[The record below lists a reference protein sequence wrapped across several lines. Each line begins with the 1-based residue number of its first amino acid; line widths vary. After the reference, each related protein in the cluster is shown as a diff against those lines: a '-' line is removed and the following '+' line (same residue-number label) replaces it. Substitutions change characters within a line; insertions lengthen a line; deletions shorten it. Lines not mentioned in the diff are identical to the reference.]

1 MINRTSDEYNLEL
14 EIKTNKEEL
23 EIKTNKEELEI

>member
-14 EIKTNKEEL
+14 EIKTNKDEL
-23 EIKTNKEELEI
+23 EIQTNIEEFN